1 MGPMRTVHVSACP
14 LDCPDT
20 CSLSVTV
27 EGGRL
32 VGVDAA
38 PVDTALNPL
47 TAGWICRKVKH
58 HARRVHSV
66 ERVVTPLVRRGD
78 TATGE
83 LVPTGWDEA
92 LDLVADRIR
101 DAIDRDGPDAV
112 APYLYNSSTGTFAS
126 SALTPLLF
134 ARLGCP
140 DIPHTIC
147 AATAGAAWRQVFGTM
162 LSADP
167 LDVEHARLIVVW
179 GANPTV
185 SNTHLL
191 PVINRAR
198 AAGATLVVIDP
209 RRTGIAARADLHLA
223 VRPGTDAA
231 LGLALAHLLAEGG
244 GVDRAFVA
252 EHATGVDEYLAMTER
267 WTPARA
273 AEACGVPAGDIEAL
287 ADLVG
292 TVRPAMLRIGWGLER
307 NVAGASGIVAAL
319 ALWVLA
325 GHFGRQGSGIV
336 QSTSKAAPV
345 DHEHLWPSGVARPER
360 SSVNMNH
367 VGAWLCGE
375 LPGRPAPRVL
385 FVQGSNPAVTAVDQ
399 LTMLR
404 GLGRPDV
411 FTVVHEQVM
420 TDTAHLA
427 DVVLPAT
434 THFEADDVA
443 TSYGS
448 FTLQPMPA
456 VLERVG
462 ESRTNDEVA
471 AALAIRLGF
480 EATDFDPDPATLAK
494 QVITAP
500 LGPVRAGGATVQFV
514 DTVPSHPGGRA
525 RLFDPDSA
533 VPLPVLDDP
542 PAHRHPLT
550 LLTPASSRT
559 VNSIFAE
566 FDPPEVAVTLNPIDA
581 AARGVADGQRVRV
594 HDDRATITM
603 TARVD
608 PAMRAGVCA
617 IPKGLWRRHFPEAL
631 TANAFAPAAIDPLAG
646 GACFN
651 DARVEVDRA
660 E

>member
-1 MGPMRTVHVSACP
+1 MRTVHLSACP

-20 CSLSVTV
+20 CSIAVTV
-27 EGGRL
+27 EDGRV

-38 PVDTALNPL
+38 PVDVALNSL
-47 TAGWICRKVKH
+47 TAGWICKKVKH
-58 HARRVHSV
+58 SDRRVHSA
-66 ERVVTPLVRRGD
+66 ERVMTPLVRRGD
-78 TATGE
+78 KASGP
-83 LVPTGWDEA
+83 LVPVGWDEA
-92 LDLVADRIR
+92 LDLVATRIR
-101 DAIDRDGPDAV
+101 DAIDLDGPDAV
-112 APYLYNSSTGTFAS
+112 APYLYNSSTGVLAS
-126 SALTPLLF
+126 SALTPQLF

-140 DIPHTIC
+140 DISHTIC

-191 PVINRAR
+191 PVVNRAR
-198 AAGATLVVIDP
+198 AGGATLVVIDP
-209 RRTGIAARADLHLA
+209 RRTGIATRADLHLP

-231 LGLALAHLLAEGG
+231 LGLALAHLLAEHD

-252 EHATGVDEYLAMTER
+252 EHASGVDEYLAAADG
-267 WTPARA
+267 WTPGRA
-273 AEACGVPAGDIEAL
+273 AAVCGVAAGDIERL
-287 ADLVG
+287 AELVG
-292 TVRPAMLRIGWGLER
+292 SVRPAMLRIGWGLER
-307 NVAGASGIVAAL
+307 NRAGASGIIAAL

-345 DHEHLWPSGVARPER
+345 DPARLWPPGVPRRER

-375 LPGRPAPRVL
+375 LPDRRPPRVL

-404 GLGRPDV
+404 GLAREDL

-420 TDTAHLA
+420 TDTACLA

-448 FTLQPMPA
+448 FTLQALPA
-456 VLERVG
+456 LIERVG
-462 ESRTNDEVA
+462 ESRTNDELA
-471 AALAIRLGF
+471 AALATRLGF
-480 EATDFDPDPATLAK
+480 DAAEFDPEPGALLGRVLTG
-494 QVITAP
+494 AP
-500 LGPVRAGGATVQFV
+500 GRVRAAGATVQFV
-514 DTVPSHPGGRA
+514 DTLPSHPDGRA
-525 RLFDPDSA
+525 CLFAPESA
-533 VPLPVLDDP
+533 VPVPRVEEPPGDDP
-542 PAHRHPLT
+542 HPLT
-550 LLTPASSRT
+550 LLTPASNRT

-566 FDPPEVAVTLNPIDA
+566 FDPPEVAVTMSPADA
-581 AARGVADGQRVRV
+581 ATRGVVDGQRVRV
-594 HDDRATITM
+594 HDGRAAITL

-608 PAMRAGVCA
+608 PAMREGVCA
-617 IPKGLWRRHFPEAL
+617 IPKGLWRRHLPEGL
-631 TANAFAPAAIDPLAG
+631 TANAFAPASIDPLAG

-651 DARVEVDRA
+651 DARVEVVWA